1 MGSHTTVQQRS
12 LSNEEKAL
20 YAQQLSYM
28 QEVSPYITS
37 LLGAGQTALDNKANI
52 DWSSL
57 YNNYT
62 SQLSDIMDKQ
72 SSLLNGELPSAF
84 TDAKNT
90 YYNRTYENTLG
101 SKLSDL
107 AKSGVINSS
116 RMNTT
121 TNDLQKNLAS
131 QMSSDYSNDITQ
143 YNNLLNT
150 RQSWLQGQVTGAA
163 NISNAGTQNAT
174 NYFNAASALQSANTN
189 ALGTIAN
196 NENGRS
202 YTTTSQS
209 GLGSA
214 LSGLASIGSLFK

>member
-1 MGSHTTVQQRS
+1 MSSHTSVQQRP
-12 LSNEEKAL
+12 LSYEEKAL
-20 YAQQLSYM
+20 YAQQLAYM
-28 QEVSPYITS
+28 QEVSPYITN
-37 LLGAGQTALDNKANI
+37 LLGSGQTALNNQANI

-101 SKLSDL
+101 SQLSNL

-150 RQSWLQGQVTGAA
+150 RQSWLQGQVNDTA
-163 NISNAGTQNAT
+163 NISNASTQNAT

-189 ALGTIAN
+189 ALSTIAN

-214 LSGLASIGSLFK
+214 LSGLASVGSLFK